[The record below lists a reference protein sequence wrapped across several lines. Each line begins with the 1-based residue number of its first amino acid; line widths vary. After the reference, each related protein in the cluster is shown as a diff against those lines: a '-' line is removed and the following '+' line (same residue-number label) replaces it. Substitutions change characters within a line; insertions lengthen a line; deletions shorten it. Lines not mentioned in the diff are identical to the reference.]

1 MKRFSPELFLV
12 PLAALF
18 LAIACQNSTEDNR
31 PLVYDSLD
39 VNFAGTLA
47 GASWSPDDV
56 VGVFATCT
64 RDGAE
69 NTAMS
74 SKTPACFHPV
84 SQTTE
89 GVVFNL
95 VKKDEGDNIRT
106 YAKDH
111 NFKFYAYAPY
121 DASITDVSR
130 IAVNVPSKVDFTP
143 GMKAGGLYV
152 AKNTASSV
160 VAAVPLAFK
169 SVVCSMRLRVPSAIV
184 DEEGGTVLRS
194 LVIRP
199 ADESAFDGSLA
210 YKAVYNLNTDEITPD
225 PSSLSKTI
233 TVDFGSAG
241 TPLTSSYTDVNLLVA
256 PFTVPEGGFEL
267 AFTDVNGFEN
277 VIPFLAKNAGKE
289 YPAGSAITE
298 TVSTSSDGVIPC
310 SSPVEWPIG
319 IKNDAGVFTPA
330 TQPMWIAETNADPY
344 ALSTHI
350 WTNPTQAQA
359 TITYVMGENHPANFR
374 FENNTFKQYN
384 YSSPCVKG
392 LWTGDY
398 FDIDVPVKKVAA
410 GTTVTL
416 TIPSY
421 SRGGSLFWDVE
432 YLDGE
437 EWKCNRESFTSPDGQ
452 FTKDCT
458 LMIEHGNRDGS
469 FEGITY
475 KVQFTL
481 QNAIKSGHIR
491 IHLKVADGH
500 YVSFPS
506 ATYSTE
512 CRYMSEEDW
521 PGRDIGAF
529 LFAFVNKSG
538 KTTALSV
545 EW

>member
-1 MKRFSPELFLV
+1 MILRLSNLSIV
-12 PLAALF
+12 LAAAALL
-18 LAIACQNSTEDNR
+18 LAACQNSTEDNH
-31 PLVYDSLD
+31 PLVYESLD

-47 GASWSPDDV
+47 GASWSPDEV

-74 SKTPACFHPV
+74 AKTPACFHPV
-84 SQTTE
+84 GQTTE

-95 VKKDEGDNIRT
+95 VKKDDGDNILA
-106 YAKDH
+106 YSKDH

-130 IAVNVPSKVDFTP
+130 IAVNVPSKVTFTP
-143 GMKAGGLYV
+143 GMEAGGLYV
-152 AKNTASSV
+152 AKNVTSSI

-169 SVVCSMRLRVPSAIV
+169 SVVCSMRLRIPSAIV
-184 DEEGGTVLRS
+184 DEDGGTVLRS

-199 ADESAFDGSLA
+199 VDESAFPGCLA
-210 YKAVYNLNTDEITPD
+210 YNATYNLNTEEITPD
-225 PSSLSKTI
+225 PASLSKTI
-233 TVDFGSAG
+233 TVDFGAQG
-241 TPLTSSYTDVNLLVA
+241 TALTSSYTDVNLLVA

-267 AFTDVNGFEN
+267 AFTDINGYEN

-289 YPAGSAITE
+289 YAAGSAITE

-310 SSPVEWPIG
+310 SSPAEWPIG
-319 IKNDAGVFTPA
+319 FKNDSGVFNTT
-330 TQPMWIAETNADPY
+330 TQPLWPTETNADPY
-344 ALSTHI
+344 ALSTHV
-350 WTNPTQAQA
+350 WTNPSQGQAS
-359 TITYVMGENHPANFR
+359 ITYVMGEGHPANFK
-374 FENNTFKQYN
+374 FENNNFKQYN
-384 YSSPCVKG
+384 YSAPCVKG

-398 FDIDVPVKKVAA
+398 FDIDIPVKKVAA

-452 FTKDCT
+452 FTHNCT

-475 KVQFTL
+475 KVKFKL
-481 QNAIKSGHIR
+481 ENAIKSGHIR

-500 YVSFPS
+500 YVCMP
-506 ATYSTE
+506 AAAYSTE
-512 CRYMSEEDW
+512 CRYMSEEDYAA
-521 PGRDIGAF
+521 RDIGAF

-538 KTTALSV
+538 KTTALTV

>member
-1 MKRFSPELFLV
+1 MSTTLKLSIV
-12 PLAALF
+12 LAAATF
-18 LAIACQNSTEDNR
+18 LLAACQNSTDDNH
-31 PLVYDSLD
+31 PLEYDSLD

-47 GASWSPDDV
+47 GASWSANELI
-56 VGVFATCT
+56 GVFATCT

-74 SKTPACFHPV
+74 NKTPACFHPL

-89 GVVFNL
+89 GAVFNI
-95 VKKDEGDNIRT
+95 VKKDAEDNILS
-106 YAKDH
+106 YANDH

-121 DASITDVSR
+121 DESISDVSK
-130 IAVNVPSKVDFTP
+130 IAVRVPSKVDFVP

-152 AKNTASSV
+152 AKRTPSSV
-160 VAAVPLAFK
+160 VAAVPLEFK
-169 SVVCSMRLRVPSAIV
+169 NVVCSMKLRVPSAIV
-184 DEEGGTVLRS
+184 DEDGGTVLRS

-199 ADESAFDGSLA
+199 VDESAFNGTLA
-210 YKAVYNLNTDEITPD
+210 YNATYNLNTDELTPEA
-225 PSSLSKTI
+225 SSLSKTI

-241 TPLTSSYTDVNLLVA
+241 TVLTSSYTDVNLLVS

-267 AFTDVNGFEN
+267 VFTDVNGYEN
-277 VIPFLAKNAGKE
+277 IIPFLAKNAGKE
-289 YPAGSAITE
+289 YGAGSAITE

-310 SSPVEWPIG
+310 SSPAEWPIG
-319 IKNDAGVFTPA
+319 IKNDNGVFTPT
-330 TQPMWIAETNADPY
+330 TQPQWIAEANADPY
-344 ALSTHI
+344 SLSTHI
-350 WTNPTQAQA
+350 WSNPSQPQAS
-359 TITYVMGENHPANFR
+359 IIFVMAEGHPAQFR

-384 YSSPCVKG
+384 YSSPCLKG

-410 GTTVTL
+410 GTVVTL

-437 EWKCNRESFTSPDGQ
+437 EWKCNRESHTSPDGQ
-452 FTKDCT
+452 FTKDCS
-458 LMIEHGNRDGS
+458 LMIEHGNRDGA

-481 QNAIKSGHIR
+481 ENANKSGHIR
-491 IHLKVADGH
+491 IHLKVVDGH
-500 YVSFPS
+500 YVCFPS

-521 PGRDIGAF
+521 AGRDIGAF

>member
-1 MKRFSPELFLV
+1 ME
-12 PLAALF
+12 
-18 LAIACQNSTEDNR
+18 
-31 PLVYDSLD
+31 
-39 VNFAGTLA
+39 
-47 GASWSPDDV
+47 
-56 VGVFATCT
+56 
-64 RDGAE
+64 
-69 NTAMS
+69 
-74 SKTPACFHPV
+74 
-84 SQTTE
+84 
-89 GVVFNL
+89 
-95 VKKDEGDNIRT
+95 
-106 YAKDH
+106 
-111 NFKFYAYAPY
+111 
-121 DASITDVSR
+121 
-130 IAVNVPSKVDFTP
+130 
-143 GMKAGGLYV
+143 AGGLYV

-160 VAAVPLAFK
+160 VAAVPLNFM

-184 DEEGGTVLRS
+184 DEDGGTVLRS

-199 ADESAFDGSLA
+199 VDESAFDGCLA
-210 YKAVYNLNTDEITPD
+210 YNAVYNLNTDELTPD
-225 PSSLSKTI
+225 SSSLSKTI
-233 TVDFGSAG
+233 TVDFGASG
-241 TPLTSSYTDVNLLVA
+241 TTLTSSYTDVNLLVA

-277 VIPFLAKNAGKE
+277 VIPFLTKNAGKE

-319 IKNDAGVFTPA
+319 IKNDAGVFTPT
-330 TQPMWIAETNADPY
+330 TQPLWIAEVNADPY

-350 WTNPTQAQA
+350 WTNPSQMQA
-359 TITYVMGENHPANFR
+359 TITYVMAEGHPANFR

-398 FDIDVPVKKVAA
+398 FDIDIPVKKVAA

-421 SRGGSLFWDVE
+421 SRGGSRFWDVE

-437 EWKCNRESFTSPDGQ
+437 EWKCNRETFTSPDGQ

-481 QNAIKSGHIR
+481 GNAIKSGHIR

-500 YVSFPS
+500 YVSMPS
-506 ATYSTE
+506 GTYSTE
-512 CRYMSEEDW
+512 CRYMTEEAW
-521 PGRDIGAF
+521 AGRDIGAF

-538 KTTALSV
+538 KTTALTV

>member
-1 MKRFSPELFLV
+1 MIKSIKLLSAAGV
-12 PLAALF
+12 AALL
-18 LAIACQNSTEDNR
+18 LAACQNSTDDNR
-31 PLVYDSLD
+31 PMEYDSLD

-47 GASWSPDDV
+47 GASWSPENV

-64 RDGAE
+64 RGDAE
-69 NTAMS
+69 GTAMS
-74 SKTPACFHPV
+74 TKTPACFHPV
-84 SQTTE
+84 AQTVE
-89 GVVFNL
+89 GSVFNL
-95 VKKDEGDNIRT
+95 VRNDDGDNIL
-106 YAKDH
+106 AMAGDH
-111 NFKFYAYAPY
+111 NFNFYAYAPY
-121 DASITDVSR
+121 DPAITDISN
-130 IAVNVPSKVDFTP
+130 IAVNVPSKVTFAP
-143 GMKAGGLYV
+143 GMEAGGLYV
-152 AKNTASSV
+152 AKKSVTSV
-160 VAAVPLAFK
+160 VAAVPLDFK

-199 ADESAFDGSLA
+199 VDEGAFDGELA
-210 YKAVYNLNTDEITPD
+210 FNASYNLNTDVLTPE
-225 PSSLSKTI
+225 PASLSKTI
-233 TVDFGSAG
+233 TVDFGAQG
-241 TPLTSSYTDVNLLVA
+241 TTLTSSYTDVNLLVA

-267 AFTDVNGFEN
+267 VFTDVNGFEN

-330 TQPMWIAETNADPY
+330 TQPLWIAETNADPY

-350 WTNPTQAQA
+350 WANPSQAQA
-359 TITYVMGENHPANFR
+359 SVTYVMGEGHPANFR

-410 GTTVTL
+410 GTKVTL

-437 EWKCNRESFTSPDGQ
+437 EWKCNRETFTSPDGQ

-481 QNAIKSGHIR
+481 ENAIKSGHIR

-500 YVSFPS
+500 YVCFPS

-512 CRYMSEEDW
+512 CRYMSEEEFAA
-521 PGRDIGAF
+521 RDLGAF

>member
-1 MKRFSPELFLV
+1 MNRLTLKLSIV
-12 PLAALF
+12 LAAAAF
-18 LAIACQNSTEDNR
+18 LLAACQNSKEDNH
-31 PLVYDSLD
+31 PLEYDSLD

-47 GASWSPDDV
+47 GASWSTDDV

-64 RDGAE
+64 RNGVE

-84 SQTTE
+84 GQTTE

-95 VKKDEGDNIRT
+95 VKKADGDNILA
-106 YAKDH
+106 YADDH

-121 DASITDVSR
+121 DASITDVSK
-130 IAVNVPSKVDFTP
+130 IAVKVPSKVEYVP

-152 AKNTASSV
+152 AKRTPTSV
-160 VAAVPLAFK
+160 VAAVPLEFK
-169 SVVCSMRLRVPSAIV
+169 NVVCSMKLRIPDAII
-184 DEEGGTVLRS
+184 DEDGGTVLRR

-199 ADESAFDGSLA
+199 ADENAFSGSLA
-210 YKAVYNLNTDEITPD
+210 YDANYNLNTDELTPD
-225 PSSLSKTI
+225 ASSLSKAI
-233 TVDFGSAG
+233 TVDFGAAG
-241 TPLTSSYTDVNLLVA
+241 TALTSSYTDINLLVA
-256 PFTVPEGGFEL
+256 PFTVPEGGLEL
-267 AFTDVNGFEN
+267 VFSDVNGFEN
-277 VIPFLAKNAGKE
+277 IIPILTKNAGKE
-289 YPAGSAITE
+289 YSAGSAILE

-319 IKNDAGVFTPA
+319 YKNDAGVFNT
-330 TQPMWIAETNADPY
+330 TVQPLWPVEENAD
-344 ALSTHI
+344 AHAVSTHV
-350 WTNPTQAQA
+350 WTCSAQSQA
-359 TITYVMGENHPANFR
+359 TITYVVAEEHPGLLR
-374 FENNTFKQYN
+374 FENNNFKQYN
-384 YSSPCVKG
+384 YSAPCIKG

-398 FDIDVPVKKVAA
+398 LDIDVPVKKVAA
-410 GTTVTL
+410 GTVVTL

-421 SRGGSLFWDVE
+421 SRGGALFWDVE

-452 FTKDCT
+452 FTKNCT
-458 LMIEHGNRDGS
+458 FMIEHGNRDGA

-475 KVQFTL
+475 KIQFKL
-481 QNAIKSGHIR
+481 ENAIKSGHIR

-500 YVSFPS
+500 YVCFPS

-512 CRYMSEEDW
+512 CRYMTEEAW
-521 PGRDIGAF
+521 ISRDKGAF

>member
-1 MKRFSPELFLV
+1 MKRLSITIILV
-12 PLAALF
+12 PLAALL
-18 LAIACQNSTEDNR
+18 LAACQNSTDDNR
-31 PLVYDSLD
+31 PMEYDSLD

-47 GASWSPDDV
+47 GASWSPENV

-64 RDGAE
+64 RGDAE
-69 NTAMS
+69 GTAMS
-74 SKTPACFHPV
+74 TKTPACFHPV
-84 SQTTE
+84 AQTVE
-89 GVVFNL
+89 GSVFNL
-95 VKKDEGDNIRT
+95 VRNDDGDNIL
-106 YAKDH
+106 AMAGDH
-111 NFKFYAYAPY
+111 NFNFYAYAPY
-121 DASITDVSR
+121 DPAITDIGN
-130 IAVNVPSKVDFTP
+130 IAVNVPSKVTFAP
-143 GMKAGGLYV
+143 GMEAGGLYV
-152 AKNTASSV
+152 AKKSVTSV
-160 VAAVPLAFK
+160 VAAVPLDFK

-199 ADESAFDGSLA
+199 VDEGAFDGELA
-210 YKAVYNLNTDEITPD
+210 FNASYNLNTDVLTPE
-225 PSSLSKTI
+225 PASLSKTI
-233 TVDFGSAG
+233 TVDFGAQG
-241 TPLTSSYTDVNLLVA
+241 TTLTSSYTDVNLLVA

-267 AFTDVNGFEN
+267 VFTDVNGFEN
-277 VIPFLAKNAGKE
+277 VIPFLAKNEGKE

-330 TQPMWIAETNADPY
+330 TQPLWIAETNADPY

-350 WTNPTQAQA
+350 WANPSQAQA
-359 TITYVMGENHPANFR
+359 SVTYVMGEGHPANFR

-410 GTTVTL
+410 GTKVTL

-437 EWKCNRESFTSPDGQ
+437 EWKCNRETFTSPDGQ

-481 QNAIKSGHIR
+481 ENAIKSGHIR

-500 YVSFPS
+500 YVCFPS

-512 CRYMSEEDW
+512 CRYMSEEEFAA
-521 PGRDIGAF
+521 RDLGAF